1 VTRFVAIWAG
11 QLVSLLGSALTAFGL
26 AVHIYR
32 RTGDVA
38 DLAVIGIAAYA
49 PQILVGPYGGVLADR
64 RDRRRLMLAGDAG
77 AALATAALLG
87 CAAAGRLETWSAALL
102 VALAAACQAM
112 QWPAWEAAIVEL
124 VPVHQLARAN
134 GLVELARGIT
144 QLVAPLA
151 AGVLFG
157 RVGLGGIIAID
168 LATFAAGAVP
178 LLAIRFPPRRAEARP
193 SRGWLVDLAAAWRFV
208 AARAGLVAM
217 LLLFAGTALTFG
229 VAELLLKPLVLA
241 SAEPWA
247 LGLVLSM
254 VGGGIV
260 AGAVTMAI
268 LGAPARKI
276 ATILWLQVAEGIA
289 LIAAGLAPSL
299 EALCAAGFAYGAV
312 IPPTFACARF
322 VWQVKVPA
330 DLQGRVSALRNVTL
344 LCAVPIGYA
353 IAAPIAALLGTAP
366 AIAAA
371 GAVTAAA
378 AALAYAFA
386 PYRRIERAL
395 PDAGASQRGH

>member
-1 VTRFVAIWAG
+1 MIRFVAIWAG
-11 QLVSLLGSALTAFGL
+11 QLISLLGSALTAFGL

-32 RTGDVA
+32 STGDTA
-38 DLAVIGIAAYA
+38 DLAVLGIAAYA

-64 RDRRRLMLAGDAG
+64 HDRRRLMLAGDAG
-77 AALATAALLG
+77 AALATAALLA

-102 VALAAACQAM
+102 VALAAACQAV

-124 VPVHQLARAN
+124 VPVPQLARAN

-157 RVGLGGIIAID
+157 RVGLGGLIAID
-168 LATFAAGAVP
+168 LATFAVGAIP
-178 LLAIRFPPRRAEARP
+178 LLALRLPPRRAGAHP
-193 SRGWLVDLAAAWRFV
+193 PRGWLADLAAAWRFV

-217 LLLFAGTALTFG
+217 LLLFAATALTFG
-229 VAELLLKPLVLA
+229 VAELLLRPLVLA
-241 SAEPWA
+241 SAAPWA

-254 VGGGIV
+254 IGGGII
-260 AGAVTMAI
+260 AGAVAVAA
-268 LGAPARKI
+268 LGTPARKI
-276 ATILWLQVAEGIA
+276 ASIWWLQLVEGLA
-289 LIAAGLAPSL
+289 LVAAGLAPSL
-299 EALCAAGFAYGAV
+299 AALCAAGFVYGAV

-322 VWQVKVPA
+322 VWQVKVPI

-353 IAAPIAALLGTAP
+353 LAPPLATRLGTAP
-366 AIAAA
+366 AIAAM

-378 AALAYAFA
+378 AAVAYAFA
-386 PYRRIERAL
+386 PYRRLERAL
-395 PDAGASQRGH
+395 PDAAAIREP